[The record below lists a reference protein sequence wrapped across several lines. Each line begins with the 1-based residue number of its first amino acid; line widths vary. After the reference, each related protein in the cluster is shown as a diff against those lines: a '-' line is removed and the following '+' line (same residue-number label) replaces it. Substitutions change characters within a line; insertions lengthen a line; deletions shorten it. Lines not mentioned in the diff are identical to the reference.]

1 MNFCASPKFL
11 EKLRINNKKLFGH
24 IYCDIPIYVETKS
37 EGGYITDVWYFYICM
52 SLDVDYVMC
61 QDLENNK
68 WNLSQYFI

>member
-1 MNFCASPKFL
+1 
-11 EKLRINNKKLFGH
+11 
-24 IYCDIPIYVETKS
+24 
-37 EGGYITDVWYFYICM
+37 M